1 MSGLGGKALFA
12 EYHASQSISSG
23 YHMRPPLRPTRLLL
37 FLRPS
42 RVGKPE
48 PSSVWA
54 APSTQQALDWALLV
68 TSQRSALHSLQ
79 TSSAIFSFC

>member
-1 MSGLGGKALFA
+1 MSGLGGKALFL
-12 EYHASQSISSG
+12 EYHASQSISLWLS
-23 YHMRPPLRPTRLLL
+23 HAASTEAHRLLL
-37 FLRPS
+37 LLRPS
-42 RVGKPE
+42 TVGKPE

-79 TSSAIFSFC
+79 TGSAIFSFC